1 MAIAANP
8 HDLGQVAAELADQ
21 VKALLRPLEKACRYR
36 ELRSEDT
43 ATFDVRP
50 AQKTALAFSIAIA
63 PGGINID
70 SSAFSIREL
79 AVEQAD
85 IALALVDAILAG
97 RLRQVRQVKANGK
110 ARATKTY
117 VFDPV
122 GHLLF
127 KHRRS
132 VAMAAITRV
141 QRTER
146 LRFDPYA

>member
-1 MAIAANP
+1 MAIAANH
-8 HDLGQVAAELADQ
+8 HDFGRMAAELGDQ

-36 ELRSEDT
+36 ERRGEDT
-43 ATFDVRP
+43 ATFDVTP
-50 AQKTALAFSIAIA
+50 ARKTALAFTIAIA

-70 SSAFSIREL
+70 SSAFSIKEL

-85 IALALVDAILAG
+85 IALALVDAVLAG

-117 VFDPV
+117 IFDPE

-127 KHRRS
+127 KNRRS
-132 VAMAAITRV
+132 DAMAAISRV

-146 LRFDPYA
+146 LRFSPYA